1 MQPIMEVCGLS
12 KFYGSIGACKDIN
25 FRIWPGEVLGIVGE
39 SGSGK
44 STLVSCLC
52 GESDLSEG
60 EVFYY
65 QNKRKICF
73 SNLSEN
79 EKYLIRKNEIKVV
92 YQNPCDG
99 LRMKF
104 TAGANIAEPLLSLG
118 NRNYSKIR
126 NNALYWMDRLEIG
139 KDRTDHI
146 PEKFSGGMRQRLQI
160 ARSLVCEPKLL
171 LMDEPTSGLDLSVQ
185 ARLLDVLRKLVRE
198 LGLSVVIV
206 THDLGVARILA
217 DRLIV
222 MKNGCIA
229 EKGLTDQ
236 ILDDPQH
243 EYTQLLVSSIL
254 RA

>member
-1 MQPIMEVCGLS
+1 MQPLMEIFNVS
-12 KFYGSIGACKDIN
+12 KYYGDIAACRDIN
-25 FRIWPGEVLGIVGE
+25 FRIWPEEVLGIVGE

-44 STLVSCLC
+44 STLVSCLS
-52 GESDLSEG
+52 GETEVSSG
-60 EVFYY
+60 EIWYNRY
-65 QNKRKICF
+65 KEKILF
-73 SNLSEN
+73 SGLTEN
-79 EKYLIRKNEIKVV
+79 EKYMIQKKEIKVV

-104 TAGANIAEPLLSLG
+104 TAGANIGEPLLSSG
-118 NRNYSKIR
+118 ARNYEDIR
-126 NNALYWMDRLEIG
+126 NKALYWMERLEIG
-139 KDRTDHI
+139 QDRTDHI
-146 PEKFSGGMRQRLQI
+146 PENFSGGMRQRLQI
-160 ARSLVCEPKLL
+160 ARTLVCGPKLL

-185 ARLLDVLRKLVRE
+185 ARLLDVIRKLVRE

-222 MKNGCIA
+222 MKSGEIA

>member
-1 MQPIMEVCGLS
+1 MEPLMEVFNLS
-12 KFYGSIGACKDIN
+12 KFYGEIKACDDVN
-25 FRIWPGEVLGIVGE
+25 FRIWPGEILGIVGE

-44 STLVSCLC
+44 STLVSCLS
-52 GESDLSEG
+52 GETEISSG
-60 EVFYY
+60 EIWY
-65 QNKRKICF
+65 NRDNEKILF
-73 SNLSEN
+73 SSLTEN
-79 EKYLIRKNEIKVV
+79 EKYLIQKKEIKVV
-92 YQNPCDG
+92 YQNPVEG

-104 TAGANIAEPLLSLG
+104 TAGANIGEPLLSFG
-118 NRNYSKIR
+118 HRNYGEIR
-126 NNALYWMDRLEIG
+126 DKALYWMERLEIG
-139 KDRTDHI
+139 KDRTDYI
-146 PEKFSGGMRQRLQI
+146 PENFSGGMKQRLQI
-160 ARSLVCEPKLL
+160 ARTLVCGPKLL

-185 ARLLDVLRKLVRE
+185 ARLLDVIRKLVRE
-198 LGLSVVIV
+198 LNLSVVIV

-222 MKNGCIA
+222 MKSGKIA

>member
-1 MQPIMEVCGLS
+1 MEVFNLS
-12 KFYGSIGACKDIN
+12 KYYGNIAACKDIN

-44 STLVSCLC
+44 STLVSCLS
-52 GESDLSEG
+52 GELGVSEG
-60 EVFYY
+60 EIWY
-65 QNKRKICF
+65 NKDGSRILF
-73 SNLSEN
+73 SNLLEN
-79 EKYLIRKNEIKVV
+79 EKYLIQKKEIKVV
-92 YQNPCDG
+92 YQDPCNG

-104 TAGANIAEPLLSLG
+104 TAGANIGEPLLSFG
-118 NRNYSKIR
+118 NRDYHKIR
-126 NNALYWMDRLEIG
+126 DEALYWMERLEIG
-139 KDRTDHI
+139 KERTDDI
-146 PEKFSGGMRQRLQI
+146 PENFSGGMRQRLQI
-160 ARSLVCEPKLL
+160 ARTLVCRPKLL

-185 ARLLDVLRKLVRE
+185 ARLLDVLRRLVRE

-217 DRLIV
+217 NRLIV
-222 MKNGCIA
+222 MKNGQIA